1 MFKKEAVL
9 KLQKDVGEALTK
21 ELMLVF
27 IDETTKLVENLL
39 AAHKQAQIDKII
51 LFSHSLKSSARTY
64 GAETLA
70 CLCEEI
76 EVKGKSNNKSELNML
91 LEQLPD
97 VSEKTLLLAIKYT

>member
-76 EVKGKSNNKSELNML
+76 EVKSKSNNKSELNML

>member
-9 KLQKDVGEALTK
+9 KLQNDVGEALVK

-27 IDETTKLVENLL
+27 INETKKLVENLL
-39 AAHKQAQIDKII
+39 VAHEQDQIDKII

-70 CLCEEI
+70 CLCEKI
-76 EVKGKSNNKSELNML
+76 EAAGKNKNSAELNIL
-91 LEQLPD
+91 FKQLPEI
-97 VSEKTLLLAIKYT
+97 SEKTVLLAINYT